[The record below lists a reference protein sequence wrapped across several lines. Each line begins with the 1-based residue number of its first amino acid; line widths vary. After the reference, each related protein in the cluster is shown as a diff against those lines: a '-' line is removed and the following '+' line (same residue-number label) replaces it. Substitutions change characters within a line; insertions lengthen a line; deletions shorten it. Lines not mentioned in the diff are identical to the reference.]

1 MLKARA
7 PTFLRQAIR
16 FLSIRLALCQ
26 LAIANSV
33 NSLVNVSSDD
43 LELLPL
49 NGPSVANVHATDLIP
64 LILAKVGGLRGLA
77 IWAQRFEN
85 TGAAALTLLSLFI
98 TLLGDVSIGP
108 EPESTMYLCSVSR
121 SDYGTNEG
129 AHRGRAEG
137 KRSKG
142 KVIVGNV
149 TRHFDR
155 ALEIDPTLRH
165 CEDDQWATI
174 AASTL
179 NLHSVLAYGY
189 M

>member
-7 PTFLRQAIR
+7 LTFLHQVIQ
-16 FLSIRLALCQ
+16 FLSIRLVLCQ
-26 LAIANSV
+26 LVIANSA
-33 NSLVNVSSDD
+33 NSLVNISLDD

-49 NGPSVANVHATDLIP
+49 NRPSVANVHATDLIP
-64 LILAKVGGLRGLA
+64 LIHAKVGGLRGLA
-77 IWAQRFEN
+77 IWAQCFEN
-85 TGAAALTLLSLFI
+85 TGAAMLTLLSLFI

-108 EPESTMYLCSVSR
+108 EPESTMYLCSMSR
-121 SDYGTNEG
+121 PDYGTNEG
-129 AHRGRAEG
+129 AHQGRTES

-142 KVIVGNV
+142 KVIVRNV

-155 ALEIDPTLRH
+155 ALEIDPTLCH

-174 AASTL
+174 VASML